1 MRQVLPR
8 VLVGERRTLFA
19 LLVANGFAQALAG
32 LASARLTLYAF
43 DVMVDGRPPGPAAL
57 AGIAAALC
65 ACALAIGW
73 LRCRER
79 VEAERMGQ
87 GYARELRSLLFDQLG
102 RLSLRALQVR
112 RRGSVMLRFVG
123 DLKSFRQW
131 LSLGLA
137 RLTVSAVTI
146 CASLLGLA
154 VIDALLA
161 AIALIVLLAG
171 ALVTARFGA
180 QAQDSIRLAR
190 RRQSHL
196 AANLGEKLASM
207 AVVQLFGQLRRER
220 RRLERQGARLE
231 GAMIAQAR
239 AQARLRSCA
248 EVTAHMAAAAVL
260 VAGVLQVAAGA
271 TSLPHVAAAMT
282 LVGLMVPALR
292 DLGLVHSYYTAA
304 RVSRERVAAF
314 LAQPVLADHAPS
326 ALGLITVRGS
336 VEFRDVSLGDTL
348 RGFSATAAP
357 GRVTAIVGANGAGKS
372 TLLALAA
379 RLLDP
384 DSGAVLIDGQPLSS
398 VTIESVR
405 RSVGMVGADLPLLR
419 GSLDRNLRY
428 RWPNAPEDEV
438 QRVRAL
444 CRIDEIEETL
454 PSEARLQVQE
464 GGANLSL
471 GARQRIALARALLG
485 RPAVLLLDEADVNL
499 DAQSRRILD
508 KVLRDFEG
516 TVLMATHRID
526 FAARADALWV
536 VTRGRLLVQGRP
548 EDLLPLAQVQ
558 ELFAGDGSIRV
569 AA

>member
-1 MRQVLPR
+1 MRHLLPR

-19 LLVANGFAQALAG
+19 LLVANGFAQAFAG
-32 LASARLTLYAF
+32 LASAQLTLHAF
-43 DVMVDGRPPGPAAL
+43 DMMVGRRPPGAAAL
-57 AGIAAALC
+57 AGVAAALC

-87 GYARELRSLLFDQLG
+87 GYARQLRSLLFDQLG

-112 RRGSVMLRFVG
+112 RRGSMMLRFVG

-146 CASLLGLA
+146 GASLLGLA

-180 QAQDSIRLAR
+180 QAHDSIRLAR

-231 GAMIAQAR
+231 GAMIEQAR

-248 EVTAHMAAAAVL
+248 EVTAHVAAAAVL
-260 VAGVLQVAAGA
+260 VAGVVQVAAGA

-304 RVSRERVAAF
+304 SVSRERVAAF
-314 LAQPVLADHAPS
+314 LAQPVLADHVPS
-326 ALGLITVRGS
+326 ALGLIAVRGS

-384 DSGAVLIDGQPLSS
+384 DAGAVLIDGQPLSS
-398 VTIESVR
+398 VSIESVR

-454 PSEARLQVQE
+454 PDEARLQVQE

-485 RPAVLLLDEADVNL
+485 KPAVLLLDEADVNL

-508 KVLRDFEG
+508 QVLRDYEG

-548 EDLLPLAQVQ
+548 DDLMRLAQVQ
-558 ELFAGDGSIRV
+558 ELFSGEGIIR
-569 AA
+569 AAA